1 MVHVYVGP
9 NKSHFVVPRNML
21 CSHSAYCNRLLNG
34 PLAKTYGN
42 EISLEHD
49 EPDAFDLLFTCM
61 KLDSLALDILETAVL
76 VNPDGQKALRNG
88 CHLLCE
94 TYCLCFKIQV
104 VRVAVG
110 IMEKLHLLVGQGSSL
125 PFQPRTVRTVLMK
138 LPKDSTLYEYVL
150 QEVANDLLDERGHN
164 YDYYHELL
172 EGPRAIPGLVK
183 NLFIRMKKKRN
194 DEPRDEG
201 TSRTLIPANS
211 TGR

>member
-1 MVHVYVGP
+1 M
-9 NKSHFVVPRNML
+9 R
-21 CSHSAYCNRLLNG
+21 
-34 PLAKTYGN
+34 
-42 EISLEHD
+42 
-49 EPDAFDLLFTCM
+49 
-61 KLDSLALDILETAVL
+61 LDSLALDIFETAVL
-76 VNPDGQKALRNG
+76 VDPDCQKALRNG

-104 VRVAVG
+104 GRIAVG
-110 IMEKLHLLVGQGSSL
+110 IMEKLHLLVRHRSSL

-138 LPKDSTLYEYVL
+138 LPKDSALYEYVL

-164 YDYYHELL
+164 YDYYYELL